1 MDARQR
7 DAVRTAFR
15 KAYFQRYKRT
25 PPTIVEGFLSNILTG
40 EVRVMTDQPAFSP
53 LQEMLPLLFEATQ
66 QVVEGG
72 PHA

>member
-1 MDARQR
+1 MDAKQR
-7 DAVRTAFR
+7 DAVRKAFSR
-15 KAYFQRYKRT
+15 LYFQRYRRT
-25 PPTIVEGFLSNILTG
+25 PPTIVEGFLSSILVG

-66 QVVEGG
+66 TVIEGG